1 MTKIDPQYKNP
12 SYSILAKLLH
22 WGFIVLFAYGIFK
35 QVDDI
40 EQLEEISFLRFE
52 IIFALIFLIYL
63 IFRFFYM
70 NKTQKTSLPP
80 ETSNLQRL
88 AAKFIHFSMYI
99 CLAGIALSGLMIGCC
114 FWLGLKSGI
123 LIDLFI
129 LVHEFTVSLIYWL
142 ISIHVIA
149 AIYHRLKKDGVWTSM
164 VPFWRE
170 DKNQLETK

>member
-1 MTKIDPQYKNP
+1 MNTIDPQYKNA
-12 SYSILAKLLH
+12 SYSVLAKLLH

-40 EQLEEISFLRFE
+40 DQLEEIDFLRFE
-52 IIFALIFLIYL
+52 IIFALIFLIFL

-88 AAKFIHFSMYI
+88 AAKCIHFSMYI

-114 FWLGLKSGI
+114 FWLGLKSGF

-129 LVHEFTVSLIYWL
+129 LVHEFMVSLIYWL

-170 DKNQLETK
+170 DKKPT